1 MNINDF
7 KGKIR
12 SKYLSNEV
20 PNKHS
25 PIEDSYALYN
35 YKLDEKTGF
44 FRKLDDLCAI
54 IYEFDDFQ

>member
-12 SKYLSNEV
+12 SNYLSNEV
-20 PNKHS
+20 PIKHTAVEES
-25 PIEDSYALYN
+25 VALYN
-35 YKLDEKTGF
+35 YKMDEKTGF
-44 FRKLDDLCAI
+44 FRKLDDLCNI